1 MFDDVQLRRAVALR
15 RDLHQHP
22 ELKFEEHRTAGKVAE
37 GLRDLGYAVREG
49 IARTGVLA
57 ELDTGRPGPVIA
69 LRADMDALPIE
80 EANDLAHRSAYAGRM
95 HACGHDGHT
104 AALMLAA
111 ETIMQCREHLTGHL
125 KLIFQ
130 PAEEGGNG
138 AERMIQEGV
147 LDAPRVEAIFGY
159 HNRPGFESGML
170 FVKPGSAMGGNDT
183 YRVIVQ
189 GRSGHAAMP
198 HLAVDPIYVGT
209 SIVQQ
214 LQGLTARHKSPLRAG
229 VITVAAFHAGDA
241 ANVIPGEAEL
251 LVNIRN
257 DGDEVREALAGHLE
271 QVVAGVCNAHGAGY
285 RIEQLHHVPPLVND
299 PEWSELVL
307 KVGRDRG
314 VARRIEKVDTMP
326 TMGAEDFAFY
336 LREVPGCFFF
346 VGNGEEGAYL
356 HNDRYEF
363 NDEIL
368 PVAAGTFVALV
379 DALMG
384 QEA

>member
-80 EANDLAHRSAYAGRM
+80 EANDLAHRSAHAGRM

-111 ETIMQCREHLTGHL
+111 ETIMQCREHLSGHL

-170 FVKPGSAMGGNDT
+170 FVKPGSAMGGT
-183 YRVIVQ
+183 ILI
-189 GRSGHAAMP
+189 GS
-198 HLAVDPIYVGT
+198 
-209 SIVQQ
+209 SF
-214 LQGLTARHKSPLRAG
+214 RAG
-229 VITVAAFHAGDA
+229 VAM
-241 ANVIPGEAEL
+241 PP
-251 LVNIRN
+251 
-257 DGDEVREALAGHLE
+257 
-271 QVVAGVCNAHGAGY
+271 C
-285 RIEQLHHVPPLVND
+285 RIWRWIQSMSGPA
-299 PEWSELVL
+299 SFSSC
-307 KVGRDRG
+307 RG
-314 VARRIEKVDTMP
+314 
-326 TMGAEDFAFY
+326 
-336 LREVPGCFFF
+336 
-346 VGNGEEGAYL
+346 
-356 HNDRYEF
+356 
-363 NDEIL
+363 
-368 PVAAGTFVALV
+368 
-379 DALMG
+379 
-384 QEA
+384 